1 MPSPAAQAPDLEV
14 AVIGAGFAGVAM
26 AHALARGGKG
36 KFAIFEK
43 SGSAGGTWRDN
54 IYPGCACDI
63 PSHLYSLSFAPNPDW
78 SRMFATQPEILAYFN
93 DLIAKHGLNRH
104 IRLNSRIETAVW
116 SQDLGLWNLSLSDG
130 RKISARNLVSA
141 MGVLHHAAY
150 PDIPGLADFAGTVVH
165 TAHWDPALDLT
176 GRKVAVI
183 GTGASA
189 VQVVPAIADVV
200 GSMTVFQRTPPWI
213 VPKFDR
219 RFDDK
224 MRDRFK
230 RIPFAR
236 RLLRN
241 RLFWAH
247 EKRATGFTR
256 QNPQALAK
264 TEALCRGL
272 LERQVKDPAL
282 RAALTPNY
290 KVGCKRLIISSDY
303 YPALQ
308 KPNVALET
316 AGIER
321 IEPGAIVTADGRHHE
336 VDTIIIATGYDAR
349 RALAHVEIRGRDG
362 RTLQETWDDN
372 GMEAYLGTTV
382 AGFPNF
388 YVITGPNAGGG
399 HNSQLFMIE
408 AQVSYIMRA
417 LRHLGSKRKAS
428 SIEVRAASQQ
438 RFVREMDK
446 RMDQSVWKGGGC
458 MSWFLDPRTG
468 RNNLLWPSYST
479 DYWIRTRRFRSG
491 DYQSDA

>member
-1 MPSPAAQAPDLEV
+1 MPSLPAQAPDLEV

-26 AHALARGGKG
+26 AHALAHGGKS

-93 DLIAKHGLNRH
+93 DLITRHDLDRH
-104 IRLNSRIETAVW
+104 IRLNSRIDSAI
-116 SQDLGLWNLSLSDG
+116 WNKMSGWWEISLSDG
-130 RKISARNLVSA
+130 RRMTSRNLVSA

-150 PDIPGLADFAGTVVH
+150 PDIAGLDTFAGKVVH
-165 TAHWDPALDLT
+165 TAHWDPNLDIT
-176 GRKVAVI
+176 GQKVAVI

-189 VQVVPAIADVV
+189 IQVVPAIADQV
-200 GSMTVFQRTPPWI
+200 GSMVVFQRTPPWI

-219 RFDDK
+219 PFDDR
-224 MRDRFK
+224 MRARF
-230 RIPFAR
+230 R
-236 RLLRN
+236 RLPLIRRILRN

-256 QNPQALAK
+256 QNPKALAK

-272 LERQVKDPAL
+272 LDRQVKDPDL

-308 KPNVALET
+308 KPNVSLET
-316 AGIER
+316 SGIER
-321 IEPGAIVTADGRHHE
+321 IEPDAVITSDGQRHE

-362 RTLQETWDDN
+362 RTLQETWDES

-382 AGFPNF
+382 SGFPNF

-408 AQVSYIMRA
+408 AQVGYIMRA
-417 LRHLGSKRKAS
+417 IRHLGARRNAR
-428 SIEVRAASQQ
+428 SIEVRETSQS
-438 RFVREMDK
+438 RFVREMDE
-446 RMDQSVWKGGGC
+446 RMNQSVWKGGGC
-458 MSWFLDPRTG
+458 MSWFLDPKTG

-479 DYWIRTRRFRSG
+479 DYWLRTRRFRAR
-491 DYQSDA
+491 DYQSNG

>member
-1 MPSPAAQAPDLEV
+1 MLSSPAEGPDLDV

-26 AHALARGGKG
+26 AHALVRDGKT
-36 KFAIFEK
+36 KFAILEK

-93 DLIAKHGLNRH
+93 DLISRHELDRH
-104 IRLNSRIETAVW
+104 IWLNSQVESAI
-116 SQDLGLWNLSLSDG
+116 WNKTSGWWEISFGDG
-130 RKISARNLVSA
+130 RRMTSRNLVSA

-150 PDIPGLADFAGTVVH
+150 PDIAGLDTFAGKVVH
-165 TAHWDPALDLT
+165 TAHWEPELDIA
-176 GRKVAVI
+176 GQKVAVI

-189 VQVVPAIADVV
+189 IQVVPAIADQV
-200 GSMTVFQRTPPWI
+200 GSMVVFQRTPPWI

-219 RFDDK
+219 PFDRQMRARF
-224 MRDRFK
+224 
-230 RIPFAR
+230 R
-236 RLLRN
+236 RLPLVRRILRN

-256 QNPQALAK
+256 QNPKALAK

-272 LERQVKDPAL
+272 LDRQVKDKDL

-308 KPNVALET
+308 KPNVSLET
-316 AGIER
+316 SGIER
-321 IEPGAIVTADGRHHE
+321 IEPDAVITSDGQRHE

-349 RALAHVEIRGRDG
+349 RALAHVEIRGGDG
-362 RTLQETWDDN
+362 RTLQETWDES

-382 AGFPNF
+382 SGFPNF

-408 AQVSYIMRA
+408 AQVGYIMRA
-417 LRHLGSKRKAS
+417 IRHLRARRSAR
-428 SIEVRAASQQ
+428 SIEVREASQS
-438 RFVREMDK
+438 RFVSEMDE
-446 RMDQSVWKGGGC
+446 RMNKSVWKGGGC
-458 MSWFLDPRTG
+458 MSWFLDPKTG

-479 DYWIRTRRFRSG
+479 DYWLRTRRFRAR
-491 DYQSDA
+491 DYQSNG